1 MFQTIPRKVKGI
13 KTNRSR
19 VLSYDET
26 DVKEMSEEE
35 KKAAEDAAKAAEEAA
50 KGGAGAVLEKTPL
63 EKLEE
68 ENHKLA
74 EDRDNYKAVALKRL
88 GKLPGDAD
96 FLDKDGNGLT
106 VAEQVRLE
114 LLNREI
120 DATEKAKAE
129 EVKRLERENSE
140 LKLALK
146 NRPGG
151 SIGGE
156 GGTIV
161 EVKDNVFSAEQ
172 LDALRK
178 KAIALKADPEKF
190 IERAKANLANLRK

>member
-1 MFQTIPRKVKGI
+1 MT
-13 KTNRSR
+13 
-19 VLSYDET
+19 
-26 DVKEMSEEE
+26 EEE
-35 KKAAEDAAKAAEEAA
+35 KKLAEAQAKADADAQAQLEEEL
-50 KGGAGAVLEKTPL
+50 KNSPL
-63 EKLEE
+63 KKLEE
-68 ENHKLA
+68 ENAKLK

-120 DATEKAKAE
+120 DANTKAKE
-129 EVKRLERENSE
+129 DETKRLIKENSE
-140 LKLALK
+140 LRLAVK

-156 GGTIV
+156 GGSIV
-161 EVKDNVFSAEQ
+161 EVKDNVFTADQIAE
-172 LDALRK
+172 LTK
-178 KAIALKADPEKF
+178 KALLLKADPAKF
-190 IERAKANLANLRK
+190 IEKAKLNLKK